1 MNKEEFSKNIN
12 VASMTCL
19 IVLHVQ
25 YKTTKFTAD
34 DLKKNMNLRRPV
46 WVFGVKTTIAKLFII
61 LPYVNYTNSS
71 KFVKF

>member
-34 DLKKNMNLRRPV
+34 DLKRM
-46 WVFGVKTTIAKLFII
+46 W
-61 LPYVNYTNSS
+61 S
-71 KFVKF
+71 

>member
-46 WVFGVKTTIAKLFII
+46 WVFWCKNYNSKTLYYFTICKLHQHI
-61 LPYVNYTNSS
+61 L
-71 KFVKF
+71 